1 MKNVF
6 YDPRRDDSNPY
17 EGEAAPY
24 YGAEPAPQA
33 MDDGIYIAGA
43 ESENEPE
50 RRGCS
55 WLLVFVMLAI
65 LGVIALIYW
74 GANRMIYTMIVKPS
88 SVNYSM
94 VSLLP
99 TERIQIPSADLQLQ
113 IYYIAGGRALAPETR
128 RLRKP
133 ATENERLRLITQELM
148 QPPAGKLLE
157 NPLPGG
163 TTIRGAYLLNNIAYV
178 DLSIEFTKVDR
189 PTPLRERLA
198 IYALVNS
205 IMLNNRS
212 IQGVQ
217 IMIDGRPAATAWGW
231 IDLTSPLGPDLALET
246 PANEPGDMQ

>member
-6 YDPRRDDSNPY
+6 YDPRRDDSNPH
-17 EGEAAPY
+17 EGRAEAY
-24 YGAEPAPQA
+24 YDQEPASQP
-33 MDDGIYIAGA
+33 MEHGIYIAGA
-43 ESENEPE
+43 EGEDEAE

-65 LGVIALIYW
+65 LGVIALVYW
-74 GANRMIYTMIVKPS
+74 GANRMYYTMLVQPS
-88 SVNYSM
+88 PINYGM
-94 VSLLP
+94 VSMLP
-99 TERIQIPSADLQLQ
+99 SGRIQTPSPDLQLQ

-246 PANEPGDMQ
+246 PANEPGQMP